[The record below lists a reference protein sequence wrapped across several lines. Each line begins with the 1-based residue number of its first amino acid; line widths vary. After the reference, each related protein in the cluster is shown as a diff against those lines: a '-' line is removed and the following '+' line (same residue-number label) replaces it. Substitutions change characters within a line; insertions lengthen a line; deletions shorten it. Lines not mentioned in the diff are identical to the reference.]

1 MAARSIKLSI
11 RPQVRIADLFF
22 CFVLFLQFYSFFSFM
37 QGHFLKTATVTNAFV
52 GKHAS
57 ILDILD
63 ILSMDG
69 CVL

>member
-1 MAARSIKLSI
+1 
-11 RPQVRIADLFF
+11 
-22 CFVLFLQFYSFFSFM
+22 M

-69 CVL
+69 FVL